1 MKSSLL
7 FLFTAAVWA
16 QSGLPQNPP
25 QAAGPEIPADTVVAT
40 FGDNQKITA
49 GELRGFLAS
58 MPQNMQQSAMRD
70 RKAFLQQIVLMHKL
84 SEMAAQAKLDQQSP
98 VKEALE
104 FNRMYLLMNAQLHEK
119 MGSIVVKQ
127 EDAQSFYNDNKNRFA
142 QVKVKTIY
150 VRYGGTEPKHLTE
163 AEAETKITKV
173 RAQIIAGADF
183 VKMVKENS
191 EDKTSAAKDGDF
203 GTIRSTDN
211 LPEPIRTAIF
221 ALKAGEI
228 SPPVK
233 QPNGFYIFRAEEINP
248 QPYKEAEEEIVNQLR
263 QAHFKL
269 WMDEM
274 NRNLNLQI
282 KNDAY
287 FAPAGGAT
295 SGR

>member
-1 MKSSLL
+1 
-7 FLFTAAVWA
+7 
-16 QSGLPQNPP
+16 
-25 QAAGPEIPADTVVAT
+25 
-40 FGDNQKITA
+40 
-49 GELRGFLAS
+49 
-58 MPQNMQQSAMRD
+58 
-70 RKAFLQQIVLMHKL
+70 
-84 SEMAAQAKLDQQSP
+84 
-98 VKEALE
+98 
-104 FNRMYLLMNAQLHEK
+104 
-119 MGSIVVKQ
+119 
-127 EDAQSFYNDNKNRFA
+127 
-142 QVKVKTIY
+142 
-150 VRYGGTEPKHLTE
+150 
-163 AEAETKITKV
+163 V

-248 QPYKEAEEEIVNQLR
+248 QPYKEVEEEIVNQLR